1 MKFADPITVTGATT
15 SLSMT
20 FNVGEGMHLVEE
32 GADELWIGSGPFQ
45 AIMKAN

>member
-1 MKFADPITVTGATT
+1 MKFANPITVTTETT

-32 GADELWIGSGPFQ
+32 GSDELWIGSGPFQ
-45 AIMKAN
+45 AIMTAN